1 MNPTLALSPSEEAEV
16 KVILAAHLPPEVRVG
31 VFGSRATGHAKQWSD
46 LDLAL
51 SGPGPISLVVMAAL
65 AEAFEGSHLPWK
77 VDLVDLAC
85 VSPESRDVIVGS
97 LIPLR

>member
-16 KVILAAHLPPEVRVG
+16 KAILAAHLSPEVRVG
-31 VFGSRATGHAKQWSD
+31 VFGSRATGHAKPWSD

-65 AEAFEGSHLPWK
+65 AEAFEEAPLPWK

-85 VSPESRDVIVGS
+85 ASPEFKRVITSS